1 MINQAKLTMKISTLT
16 LLFLILIGF
25 KGLAQRSTAQ
35 TSTVKGAI
43 TDVKPSFAN
52 EHALTVGKE
61 KIVLIL
67 ITDLKDSTGKTFE
80 INKEYCDLLI
90 ETKDK
95 KFVLNPKYAHK
106 TFSITYEVNGKGWK
120 CIKTLKAIKK

>member
-1 MINQAKLTMKISTLT
+1 MKISTFA
-16 LLFLILIGF
+16 LLFTILIGF
-25 KGLAQRSTAQ
+25 NSQAQIN
-35 TSTVKGAI
+35 TVNGTI
-43 TDVKPSFAN
+43 TDVKPYFAN

-61 KIVLIL
+61 KTTLIL
-67 ITDLKDSTGKTFE
+67 ITNLKDSTGKTFE
-80 INKEYCDLLI
+80 INKEYHDLLI

-95 KFVLNPKYAHK
+95 KFILNPKYAHK

>member
-1 MINQAKLTMKISTLT
+1 MFNQAKLSMKISTLT
-16 LLFLILIGF
+16 LLFFSLIYF
-25 KGLAQRSTAQ
+25 NGLAQ
-35 TSTVKGAI
+35 TSTVNGTI
-43 TDVKPSFAN
+43 TDVKPYFAN

-61 KIVLIL
+61 KTVLIL
-67 ITDLKDSTGKTFE
+67 ITNLKDSTGKTFE
-80 INKEYCDLLI
+80 INKEYHDLLI

-106 TFSITYEVNGKGWK
+106 TFAIIYEVNGKGWK

>member
-1 MINQAKLTMKISTLT
+1 MKISTLT

-25 KGLAQRSTAQ
+25 KALAQTR
-35 TSTVKGAI
+35 TVNGVI
-43 TDVKPSFAN
+43 TNVKPSFAN

-61 KIVLIL
+61 KTILIL

-80 INKEYCDLLI
+80 INKEYHDLLI

-95 KFVLNPKYAHK
+95 KFILNPKYAHK
-106 TFSITYEVNGKGWK
+106 TFAITYEVNGKGWK

>member
-1 MINQAKLTMKISTLT
+1 MLIIIQTYITMKNSTFT

-25 KGLAQRSTAQ
+25 KGLAQTN
-35 TSTVKGAI
+35 TVTGTI
-43 TDVKPSFAN
+43 TNVKPHFAN

-61 KIVLIL
+61 KTLLIL
-67 ITDLKDSTGKTFE
+67 ITDIKDSTGKTFE
-80 INKEYCDLLI
+80 INKEYHDLLI

-106 TFSITYEVNGKGWK
+106 TFAIIYEVNGKGWK

>member
-1 MINQAKLTMKISTLT
+1 MKISTLT

-25 KGLAQRSTAQ
+25 KGLAQTC
-35 TSTVKGAI
+35 TVKGAI

-61 KIVLIL
+61 KTVLIL

-80 INKEYCDLLI
+80 INKEYHDLLI

-106 TFSITYEVNGKGWK
+106 TFIITYEVNGKGWK

>member
-1 MINQAKLTMKISTLT
+1 MKISTFA
-16 LLFLILIGF
+16 LLFTILIGF
-25 KGLAQRSTAQ
+25 NSHAQIN
-35 TSTVKGAI
+35 TVNGTI
-43 TDVKPSFAN
+43 TDLKPYFAN

-61 KIVLIL
+61 KTTLIL
-67 ITDLKDSTGKTFE
+67 ITNLKDSTGKTFE
-80 INKEYCDLLI
+80 INKEYHDLLI

-95 KFVLNPKYAHK
+95 KFILNPKYAHK

>member
-1 MINQAKLTMKISTLT
+1 MKISTLT

-25 KGLAQRSTAQ
+25 KGLAQTN
-35 TSTVKGAI
+35 TVKGII

-61 KIVLIL
+61 KTVLIL
-67 ITDLKDSTGKTFE
+67 ITDLKDSTGKSF
-80 INKEYCDLLI
+80 
-90 ETKDK
+90 K
-95 KFVLNPKYAHK
+95 KFILNPKYAHK
-106 TFSITYEVNGKGWK
+106 TFAITYEVNGKGWK

>member
-1 MINQAKLTMKISTLT
+1 MKISTLT

-25 KGLAQRSTAQ
+25 KSLAQTN
-35 TSTVKGAI
+35 TVKGSI
-43 TDVKPSFAN
+43 TDVKPHFAN

-61 KIVLIL
+61 KTVLIL

-80 INKEYCDLLI
+80 INKEYHDLLI

-95 KFVLNPKYAHK
+95 NFVLNPKYAHK
-106 TFSITYEVNGKGWK
+106 TFIITYEVNGKGWK